1 MENSLS
7 FCRKCTHP
15 ARVIQ
20 RMLLI
25 PLLILSMTACV
36 NVPPEAS
43 GGAGRPAPVNAIAS
57 PAPISA
63 SEVYEEIA
71 AERQAREIA
80 AQKQAREMA
89 AAKKAME
96 MAAAKAAIQKAIK
109 PSLPVSAP
117 RPAPAA
123 SPSPENPALAP
134 IAAAPAAPVVKGSLA
149 YFVPKKMVEKKAS
162 HVDLWIDRN
171 TSEEQLKQELATKL
185 NVRADHIRLHQVQ
198 QHDKKPDAAL
208 TPDQMS
214 GEEIPIGGWMIAE
227 LLGKDDFKI
236 EPEGPQ
242 RQPLNGTDRAT
253 WNWRVTPQKAS
264 DTLLDIKVWIDPND
278 GKPWKESYHEAV
290 LVEATPQSWNEKL
303 YKIAQDLNA
312 WLTLLGIGG
321 IGGLFAWLSRRK
333 TK

>member
-1 MENSLS
+1 MHA
-7 FCRKCTHP
+7 RTV
-15 ARVIQ
+15 RVIQ
-20 RMLLI
+20 GALLI
-25 PLLILSMTACV
+25 SLLILSVTACV
-36 NVPPEAS
+36 NVQTEVS
-43 GGAGRPAPVNAIAS
+43 GGAGRPAPVTATAS
-57 PAPISA
+57 PPSPSPAGGSA
-63 SEVYEEIA
+63 SYPTSIERIEISS
-71 AERQAREIA
+71 ARPPI
-80 AQKQAREMA
+80 
-89 AAKKAME
+89 KKSS
-96 MAAAKAAIQKAIK
+96 K
-109 PSLPVSAP
+109 PKPTAPAP

-198 QHDKKPDAAL
+198 QRDKKPDAAL

-214 GEEIPIGGWMIAE
+214 GAEIPIGGWMIAE

-242 RQPLNGTDRAT
+242 RQPLNATDRAT
-253 WNWRVTPQKAS
+253 WNWRVTPQKAT